1 MNNRTTTTTR
11 SPSESLIATHTVL
24 RNTYLLLSLTL
35 IFSSLMT
42 WYAVISNAK
51 PMGFLALI
59 GMFGLL
65 FLTRALRNS
74 AWGIVS
80 VFAFTGFMGYMLGP
94 MIGMVLQNYTNGA
107 QLVMT
112 ALGMTGA
119 IFFVLSGYVLM
130 TRKDFSSWGHFL
142 MVGLI
147 VVIVAIVINI
157 FLQSSAMF
165 LMIST
170 AMVFIASMLIM
181 YDTSRIIHNGERNY
195 LMATIALYLDIF
207 NLFVYLLQLLSMF
220 SGRN

>member
-1 MNNRTTTTTR
+1 
-11 SPSESLIATHTVL
+11 
-24 RNTYLLLSLTL
+24 
-35 IFSSLMT
+35 
-42 WYAVISNAK
+42 
-51 PMGFLALI
+51 
-59 GMFGLL
+59 
-65 FLTRALRNS
+65 
-74 AWGIVS
+74 
-80 VFAFTGFMGYMLGP
+80 
-94 MIGMVLQNYTNGA
+94 
-107 QLVMT
+107 
-112 ALGMTGA
+112 
-119 IFFVLSGYVLM
+119 
-130 TRKDFSSWGHFL
+130 